1 LHSSRFKVKK
11 KGMDYNAD
19 IPFEHKPALGF
30 YDTSEEQAKATSAPV
45 GQTLRRL
52 ENKRKPDE
60 EDAERKRKQRKMEE
74 GKKGNQEV
82 SQSALSPFHLIK
94 DPLDQV
100 PPCARGADSKAQRGR
115 TDLQETEISPSSGPS
130 HRKGA

>member
-1 LHSSRFKVKK
+1 MTLTVLFSSRFKVKK

-30 YDTSEEQAKATSAPV
+30 YDTAEEQAKATSAPV

-60 EDAERKRKQRKMEE
+60 EDAERKRKQRKTEE
-74 GKKGNQEV
+74 GKKGTQEV
-82 SQSALSPFHLIK
+82 RNS
-94 DPLDQV
+94 
-100 PPCARGADSKAQRGR
+100 C
-115 TDLQETEISPSSGPS
+115 DLCRFILPIHHP
-130 HRKGA
+130 